1 MNLIQQLF
9 ANWRTT
15 SSGLSGIALSIYI
28 MWHSKG
34 QMDQALFGVCITNIL
49 NGLGLI
55 FSRDSQASAA
65 DKAQTK
71 GQIAD
76 LQNQVAQV
84 KSDTSTQTK
93 T

>member
-15 SSGLSGIALSIYI
+15 SSGLSGIALSIYVI
-28 MWHSKG
+28 IHTKG
-34 QMDQALFGVCITNIL
+34 MDQALFAVVVGNIL
-49 NGLGLI
+49 NSLGLI

-65 DKAQTK
+65 DKATTK

-84 KSDTSTQTK
+84 KSDTSQMNK
-93 T
+93 P